1 MVRSTTTAQAST
13 KPTTKP
19 SRMFLA
25 LLGLNGFSGT
35 RAEDIRVGSSVFI
48 FSEMYFAPTSA
59 YSFAIAAASSGSG
72 FVTVISSIRVSL
84 VLVTDSIL
92 AISV

>member
-1 MVRSTTTAQAST
+1 M
-13 KPTTKP
+13 
-19 SRMFLA
+19 A